1 VEYGKCGVLQFGGN
15 NLRNGTASKLR
26 TRSIYNTNRKSH
38 TGNRMMPFVGAYTT
52 IASARN
58 RVRNPSNSAIHE
70 IGCHG
75 YRELSNTQTLSNP

>member
-1 VEYGKCGVLQFGGN
+1 
-15 NLRNGTASKLR
+15 
-26 TRSIYNTNRKSH
+26 
-38 TGNRMMPFVGAYTT
+38 MMPFVGAYTT